1 MSFTAQDFDYSK
13 IIATL
18 DERTQAV
25 IKKHFIR
32 YFHKVHSP
40 IKVITIVICLAP
52 TITSLN
58 CCFPN
63 AKIVLD

>member
-32 YFHKVHSP
+32 YFHKVHSR
-40 IKVITIVICLAP
+40 IKVITIVMFGSYYYI
-52 TITSLN
+52 
-58 CCFPN
+58 
-63 AKIVLD
+63 AKLLFS

>member
-1 MSFTAQDFDYSK
+1 MSFIAQDFDYSK

-40 IKVITIVICLAP
+40 IKVITIVMFGSYYYI
-52 TITSLN
+52 
-58 CCFPN
+58 
-63 AKIVLD
+63 AKLLFS